1 MQTKRANRL
10 PEPDSA
16 QGFVAPNGSKFELVK
31 EGDDHH
37 DAYSESQKARPFMYL
52 YHNMTISLE

>member
-1 MQTKRANRL
+1 METKRANRL

-31 EGDDHH
+31 EEDDRR
-37 DAYSESQKARPFMYL
+37 DAYSESQTARPFDVL
-52 YHNMTISLE
+52 